1 MFFSDIYV
9 FGGIRS
15 TQPTMMFSPLKNLIA
30 EKTRTP
36 QERKYCYENF
46 ATVKIN
52 HKTITFYLTRTPESV
67 PISVLNDVLQP
78 AF

>member
-1 MFFSDIYV
+1 
-9 FGGIRS
+9 
-15 TQPTMMFSPLKNLIA
+15 MFSPLKNLIA

-36 QERKYCYENF
+36 QERKYCYEHF

-52 HKTITFYLTRTPESV
+52 HKTITLYLIHTRESA
-67 PISVLNDVLQP
+67 PIFVLTDASQP